1 MNPFKKLSGKSKPKD
16 PVPAPAPAPAPAAKA
31 PAPAQEEP
39 KKVKQIAKEKNM
51 HKSSYHITHHK
62 TSLPQTGGGSPPAI
76 VATIPHTN
84 TLDEWNSKLPDLEGI
99 PTFKDVPAGDRVSL
113 FLRKLRA
120 CQRMFVWHDGVEPQ
134 DDPQWEVKELKRKQL
149 VELVDFINQNSKLV
163 FVEDYFD
170 DIVAF
175 ASVNMFRGFLAN
187 PTPPHIVYDPE
198 EDEPLLEPS
207 WPHLQFVMEFFL
219 RFVVSADVD
228 PKIARKYIDQT
239 FITRLLALF
248 DSEDVRERDFL
259 KTILHRIYGK
269 FMQHRAFIR
278 KSINDVFYHFVYN
291 TERYNGIAELL
302 EILGSIINGF
312 ALPLKDEHKFFL
324 RHGLMPLHKVKY
336 VSTYHNQL
344 SYCITQFC
352 EKDHTL
358 AEEIILGI
366 MRYWPQ
372 TNSPKEV
379 LYLQELEEVLELTQP
394 PQFQA
399 VLRPLFYRLN
409 RCIMSQHFQ
418 VAERA
423 LFFWHNEYIV
433 SYIAQ
438 HHAAILPSVFPALMH
453 NTKGHWNTTVYQLTI
468 NVVKMF
474 NEMDPQMFEECAQQY
489 KKDAERDNET
499 RNKRDE
505 LWHSIETVAL
515 TSPPAGWVPPTV
527 KQPSILQVQPFD
539 IHPDELTEV
548 HVDQQALAK
557 KLAKGRH
564 GTEAF

>member
-1 MNPFKKLSGKSKPKD
+1 MNPFRKLSGKSKPKD
-16 PVPAPAPAPAPAAKA
+16 PVLAPAPPPAPAAKA
-31 PAPAQEEP
+31 PAQAD
-39 KKVKQIAKEKNM
+39 KGVKPIAKEKNL

-62 TSLPQTGGGSPPAI
+62 NSTTQASPGGSPPSAG
-76 VATIPHTN
+76 VTIPHSN
-84 TLDEWNSKLPDLEGI
+84 TLEEWNSKLPELEGLQS
-99 PTFKDVPAGDRVSL
+99 FKDVTPGERANL
-113 FLRKLRA
+113 FLTKLKA
-120 CQRMFVWHDGVEPQ
+120 CQRMFVWQDGVEPQ
-134 DDPQWEVKELKRKQL
+134 DDSQWEMKELKRKQL

-163 FVEDYFD
+163 FVEDYFA
-170 DIVAF
+170 DIVEF

-187 PTPPHIVYDPE
+187 PTPPHILYDPE

-239 FITRLLALF
+239 FITRLLSLF

-291 TERYNGIAELL
+291 TERYNGVAELL

-336 VSTYHNQL
+336 VATYHNQL

-352 EKDHTL
+352 EKDHSL

-366 MRYWPQ
+366 IRFWPQ

-394 PQFQA
+394 AQFQL
-399 VLRPLFYRLN
+399 VLRPLFHRLN

-438 HHAAILPSVFPALMH
+438 HHSGILPLVFPALMH

-474 NEMDPQMFEECAQQY
+474 NEMDPRMFEECAQQY
-489 KKDAERDNET
+489 KREVERENET
-499 RNKRDE
+499 RQKRDE
-505 LWHSIETVAL
+505 EWHAIESAAL
-515 TSPPAGWVPPTV
+515 ATPLPGWVPPTV

-548 HVDQQALAK
+548 HLDQDALAK
-557 KLAKGRH
+557 KLTKGRH